1 MIREINEF
9 LRYVIDPGKVK
20 ALILLMQTVAL
31 LMLIGCRAQ
40 QGFDQTRHDEQTA
53 ELVAAHEAEIQ
64 QLTAKAEA
72 GIYATQYLSSAYEGD
87 AWKVAQW
94 LDCLDARYNLTD
106 EAKALACWV
115 VFNRVESSEYPDNV
129 DEVLWQKGQFCEFSD
144 SEPPTEGNFTIA
156 TNQLSRW
163 ANGDIRPVP
172 STAVFIAVSSEG
184 VVLRDSFEETR
195 STGYWRA

>member
-1 MIREINEF
+1 MIREVTEF
-9 LRYVIDPGKVK
+9 LRYAIDPRKVK
-20 ALILLMQTVAL
+20 TLILVMQTVAL

-40 QGFDQTRHDEQTA
+40 QGYDKTRYEAETA

-94 LDCLDARYNLTD
+94 LDCLDARYNMTD

-115 VFNRVESSEYPDNV
+115 VFNRVESDNYPDNV
-129 DEVLWQKGQFCEFSD
+129 DGVLLQPGQFCEYSD
-144 SEPPTEGNFTIA
+144 SEAPTEGNMVIA
-156 TNQLSRW
+156 TNQVSRW
-163 ANGDIRPVP
+163 KNGDIRPVP
-172 STAVFIAVSSEG
+172 SRAMFITVSNEG
-184 VVLRDSFEETR
+184 VELRDSFEESR
-195 STGYWRA
+195 NTGYWRA

>member
-1 MIREINEF
+1 MKNLIAF
-9 LRYVIDPGKVK
+9 LLYVIDTRKLKTFV
-20 ALILLMQTVAL
+20 LVSQCFILVL
-31 LMLIGCRAQ
+31 LIGCRAQ
-40 QGFDQTRHDEQTA
+40 HGYDKTRYEAETA
-53 ELVAAHEAEIQ
+53 ELVAAHDAEIQ

-129 DEVLWQKGQFCEFSD
+129 DEVLWQPGQFCEYSD

-163 ANGDIRPVP
+163 SNGDIRPVP

-184 VVLRDSFEETR
+184 VVLRDSWEDSW

>member
-1 MIREINEF
+1 MFREINEF

-20 ALILLMQTVAL
+20 ALILLIQTVAL

-40 QGFDQTRHDEQTA
+40 QGYDQARYEGEAA

-64 QLTAKAEA
+64 MLTARAER
-72 GIYATQYLSSAYEGD
+72 GIYATQYLSSKYEGD
-87 AWKVAQW
+87 AWTIAQW
-94 LDCLDARYNLTD
+94 LDCLDARYSLTD

-144 SEPPTEGNFTIA
+144 AEPPTEGNFTIA
-156 TNQLSRW
+156 TNQVSRW
-163 ANGDIRPVP
+163 RNGDIRPVP
-172 STAVFIAVSSEG
+172 STAVAPMVSFMVWSASEPAV
-184 VVLRDSFEETR
+184 R
-195 STGYWRA
+195 

>member
-1 MIREINEF
+1 MKEIVEF

-20 ALILLMQTVAL
+20 ALILLIQTVAL

-40 QGFDQTRHDEQTA
+40 QGYDQARYEEETE

-64 QLTAKAEA
+64 KLTAKAEA

-115 VFNRVESSEYPDNV
+115 VFNRVDSSDYPDNI
-129 DEVLWQKGQFCEFSD
+129 DSVLWQPGQFCEYSD
-144 SEPPTEGNFTIA
+144 EEAPTEGNMVIA
-156 TNQLSRW
+156 TNQVSRW
-163 ANGDIRPVP
+163 KNGDIRPAP

-184 VVLRDSFEETR
+184 VELRDSFEETR

>member
-9 LRYVIDPGKVK
+9 LRYVIDPRKVK
-20 ALILLMQTVAL
+20 AMVLMIQAVAL

-40 QGFDQTRHDEQTA
+40 QGFDQTRYEAEAA

-64 QLTAKAEA
+64 QLAAKAEH
-72 GIYATQYLSSAYEGD
+72 GIYATQYLSSKYEGD

-94 LDCLDARYNLTD
+94 LDCLDARYHLTD

-115 VFNRVESSEYPDNV
+115 VFNRVDSDQYPDNV
-129 DEVLWQKGQFCEFSD
+129 ESVLWQEGQFCEYSD
-144 SEPPTEGNFTIA
+144 EEAPTEGNMVIA
-156 TNQLSRW
+156 TNQVSRW
-163 ANGDIRPVP
+163 KNGDIRPVP
-172 STAVFIAVSSEG
+172 SRAVFITVSSDG
-184 VVLRDSFEETR
+184 VELRDSFEETR

>member
-1 MIREINEF
+1 MFREINAF
-9 LRYVIDPGKVK
+9 LRYVIDPRKVK
-20 ALILLMQTVAL
+20 TLILLMQTVAL

-40 QGFDQTRHDEQTA
+40 QGYDQTRYEEEAA

-87 AWKVAQW
+87 AWALGQW

-115 VFNRVESSEYPDNV
+115 VINRVESSEYPD
-129 DEVLWQKGQFCEFSD
+129 DLESVLWQEGQFCEFSD
-144 SEPPTEGNFTIA
+144 AEPPTEGNFTIA
-156 TNQLSRW
+156 TNQLSRFY
-163 ANGDIRPVP
+163 NGDIRPVP
-172 STAVFIAVSSEG
+172 STAVFITVSSEG
-184 VVLRDSFEETR
+184 VVLRDSWEDSW
-195 STGYWRA
+195 STGHWRA